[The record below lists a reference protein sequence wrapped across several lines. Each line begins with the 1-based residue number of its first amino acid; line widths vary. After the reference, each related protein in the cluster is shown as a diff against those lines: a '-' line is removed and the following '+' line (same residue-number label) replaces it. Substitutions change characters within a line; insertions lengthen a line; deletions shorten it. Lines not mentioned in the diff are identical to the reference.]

1 MTFCKQQKNTKMG
14 LKKGQ
19 TNNRRG
25 RPKGS
30 QNRMTVPMKEWIQGL
45 VSENLDQLKDD
56 LKAMEGRD
64 RWAVVEKLM
73 CYITPKLQSLDTEA
87 QIKIEYIEL
96 ERLLRNAPDV
106 AIQRIVDKITELQ
119 KTSKTVKNE

>member
-1 MTFCKQQKNTKMG
+1 MG

-30 QNRMTVPMKEWIQGL
+30 QNKMNAPIREWIHGL
-45 VSENLDQLKDD
+45 ISDNLDQLKDD

-64 RWAVVEKLM
+64 RWPVIERLM
-73 CYITPKLQSLDTEA
+73 GYITPKLQSLDTET
-87 QIKIEYIEL
+87 QIKMEYSEL
-96 ERLLRNAPDV
+96 ERLLRNAPDGAV
-106 AIQRIVDKITELQ
+106 AKIADRVREL
-119 KTSKTVKNE
+119 KEISKTVKK